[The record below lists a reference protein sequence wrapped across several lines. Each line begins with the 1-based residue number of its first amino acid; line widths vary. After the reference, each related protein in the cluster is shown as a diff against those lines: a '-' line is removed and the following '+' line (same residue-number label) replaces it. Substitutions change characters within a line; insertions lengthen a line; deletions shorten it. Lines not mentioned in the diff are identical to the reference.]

1 LIEGSIKKVND
12 GTRIANDTA
21 EQLKK
26 IVNDITQV
34 AEIINSINI
43 ASNEQASGIAQI
55 NQGIMQ
61 VSHVVQENSSTS
73 EESAAA
79 SEELSGQAAM
89 LKEQI
94 AVFKLKNDKFREV
107 NREENNQPPAKASID
122 KTKLVENQISLSDND
137 FGKY

>member
-1 LIEGSIKKVND
+1 M
-12 GTRIANDTA
+12 A
-21 EQLKK
+21 E
-26 IVNDITQV
+26 IVNSIT
-34 AEIINSINI
+34 I
-43 ASNEQASGIAQI
+43 ASNEQASGIAQV

-61 VSHVVQENSSTS
+61 VSQVVQENSSTS

-94 AVFKLKNDKFREV
+94 AVFKLKNDTLKE
-107 NREENNQPPAKASID
+107 D
-122 KTKLVENQISLSDND
+122 KTESSINDHQPTVKESKEIKPSERQISLSDND